1 MSVAGMERE
10 HRLAILDTA
19 FNYSEFAP
27 SDLADIRAAL
37 GRCARLRMHFRELF
51 TDADLRRP
59 PSGDAAHVAGHP
71 DLRRF
76 RTGHVLFALLD
87 EGVPVPPAVLARVLE
102 CQPSV
107 PRAWLREM

>member
-1 MSVAGMERE
+1 MQTDRRALRMAV
-10 HRLAILDTA
+10 LDTA
-19 FNYSEFAP
+19 FNFSEFTPNEVAAIH
-27 SDLADIRAAL
+27 LAL
-37 GRCARLRMHFRELF
+37 GRCARLRVHFRELF

-87 EGVPVPPAVLARVLE
+87 EGVPVPPGVLARVLE